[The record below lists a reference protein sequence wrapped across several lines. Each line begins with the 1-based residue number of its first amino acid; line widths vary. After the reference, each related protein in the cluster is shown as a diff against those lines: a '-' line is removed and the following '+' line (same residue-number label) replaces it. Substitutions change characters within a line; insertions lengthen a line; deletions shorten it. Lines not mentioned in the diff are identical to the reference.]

1 MEKSINKGLYNLRI
15 WIIKKLRDQKAQNII
30 KKLEVENGRL
40 SPDIRKDVKTYSVHT
55 LGSKKYVPM
64 LTIYATFN
72 QEFKEGW
79 IPDYYYETIVVP
91 KSQGKYGQV
100 SGLRCLN
107 KLLFNSRYIPDIL
120 HFINGAWLSK
130 EYKFISREQ
139 VVETISI

>member
-107 KLLFNSRYIPDIL
+107 KF
-120 HFINGAWLSK
+120 
-130 EYKFISREQ
+130 
-139 VVETISI
+139 SI